1 MEGLAESLGA
11 VEFFAKLVL
20 SWLVLSL
27 GLAHM
32 YRLGRQP
39 WQDSALAFLLVAA
52 SFMLFDS
59 LDIFGH
65 QAEGPVALVR
75 LLELGA
81 EVLLAA
87 ALFLSGIWWLSRI
100 LRQRWQDSALALL
113 AIGMAL
119 LLLSGIRSFF

>member
-11 VEFFAKLVL
+11 MEFFTKLIL

-27 GLAHM
+27 GLVHM
-32 YRLGRQP
+32 YKLGRQP

-59 LDIFGH
+59 LDIFG
-65 QAEGPVALVR
+65 QQTEGPVALVR
-75 LLELGA
+75 VVELSM
-81 EVLLAA
+81 EILLAV
-87 ALFLSGIWWLSRI
+87 ALFLSGIWWLGRI
-100 LRQRWQDSALALL
+100 LRQRWQDSALAFL

-119 LLLSGIRSFF
+119 LLISGIRSFF